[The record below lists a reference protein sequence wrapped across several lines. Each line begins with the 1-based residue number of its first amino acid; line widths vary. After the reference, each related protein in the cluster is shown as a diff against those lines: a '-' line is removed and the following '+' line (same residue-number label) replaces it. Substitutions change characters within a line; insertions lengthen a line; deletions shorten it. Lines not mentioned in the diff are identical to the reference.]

1 MAEEQTAE
9 LLSMFMA
16 QEPPKRGVD
25 MKDWGR
31 MPEYISKNLK
41 PLKTIDVQFKDGTSI
56 HVHFEAEKHFIAFQ
70 RTIGKEIAPW
80 LSCYRLSD
88 DVDRY
93 GFAKLI
99 NQTVT
104 EQTQYVW
111 FPDVEDVEAKHLR
124 YVGRN
129 AALTKPSFP
138 VYIPTKGRYESLFT
152 IKALEEIHVPYK
164 AVVEAQEF
172 DRYCEHGVKPEN
184 ILVLPHRDKGLVVT
198 RNWIWDHAQKSG
210 VRRFWTFD
218 DNIRSFVRLNRNM
231 KIKVADG
238 TILRVIEDFVDR
250 FENVPIA
257 GMNYDFFAKRRDKLP
272 PYLLNT
278 RVYSN
283 MLIQTDIPYRNE
295 GFYNDDTDLCLRVLK
310 DGLCTIQ
317 FYSFLIGKAETMTVK
332 GGMTPHY
339 QGVGRLKMAQEL
351 VAKHPDVTTISRKF
365 RNRRPQHNVD
375 YSSFKKNRLKLKQ
388 EFIDNPPKGTNNYGM
403 VLREIAKQ
411 NEPPDDKAAGASA

>member
-1 MAEEQTAE
+1 MTEPGLFTEEDYPSQRE
-9 LLSMFMA
+9 MG
-16 QEPPKRGVD
+16 EWRG
-25 MKDWGR
+25 
-31 MPEYISKNLK
+31 MPEYVSKNFK
-41 PLKTIDVQFKDGTSI
+41 PHSTIDVQCEDGSPI
-56 HVHFEAEKHFIAFQ
+56 HVHFETDADRFAFQ
-70 RTIGKEIAPW
+70 RAIGKEIAPW
-80 LSCYRLSD
+80 ERSIPLGSREAF
-88 DVDRY
+88 
-93 GFAKLI
+93 GKAIGQKI
-99 NQTVT
+99 T
-104 EQTQYVW
+104 EHTAYVW
-111 FPDVEDVEAKHLR
+111 FPDVEDLEAKHLR
-124 YVGRN
+124 YVGCN

-138 VYIPTKGRYESLFT
+138 VYVPTKGRYESLLT

-172 DRYCEHGVKPEN
+172 DKYCEHGVKPEN

-198 RNWIWDHAQKSG
+198 RNWIWDHARQSG
-210 VRRFWTFD
+210 ARRFWTFD
-218 DNIRSFVRLNRNM
+218 DNIRYFLRLNRNM

-257 GMNYDFFAKRRDKLP
+257 GMNYDFFAKRWDELP

-339 QGVGRLKMAQEL
+339 QGDGRLKMAQEL
-351 VAKHPDVTTISRKF
+351 AAKHPDVTTIFQKF
-365 RNRRPQHNVD
+365 GRWQHLVD
-375 YSSFKKNRLKLKQ
+375 YSSFKKNGLKLKQ
-388 EFIDNPPKGTNNYGM
+388 EFIDKPPRGINNYGM
-403 VLREIAKQ
+403 ELVR
-411 NEPPDDKAAGASA
+411 AAAATA